1 MNHNSPHCIK
11 NVIVKEWRNTFF
23 NLNSAALI
31 IFLPL
36 LITLQALF
44 GVYMVIRFAS
54 ADSLN
59 STLLERGLNLLQS
72 SIPSLSSL
80 STIDQFQ
87 VLFYSQFPL
96 YILLIPIMISLI
108 FATFSII
115 EEKQAGALEPL
126 LATPIR
132 TWELLLGKAT
142 AGAVPALIITW
153 ICALVF
159 LTGINWIGSPDILSY
174 VLSPSWWISLFLF
187 VPLVTILSFMLGVI
201 ASSRTDDPKSA
212 QNMGVIIII
221 PLLLLIGMQVT
232 GIIALNTF
240 NMLIMAIIM
249 AISNL
254 IILKA
259 AVYLFQRESI
269 VIKWK

>member
-1 MNHNSPHCIK
+1 MNKNSPHRIK
-11 NVIVKEWRNTFF
+11 NVILKEWRNTFF
-23 NLNSAALI
+23 NLNSAAVI

-44 GVYMVIRFAS
+44 VIYVVIMFAS

-59 STLLERGLNLLQS
+59 STLLQNGLNLLQS

-87 VLFYSQFPL
+87 VLFYSQFPI
-96 YILLIPIMISLI
+96 YILLIPVLISIM

-115 EEKQAGALEPL
+115 EEKQYGALEPL
-126 LATPIR
+126 LATPVR

-142 AGAVPALIITW
+142 AGAVPALIMTW

-159 LTGINWIGSPDILSY
+159 LIGVNWIGSPDILSY
-174 VLSPSWWISLFLF
+174 VLSPAWWISLFLF

-201 ASSRTDDPKSA
+201 ASSRTKDPKSA
-212 QNMGVIIII
+212 QNMGIILVI
-221 PLLLLIGMQVT
+221 PVLLLIGMQVS
-232 GIIALNTF
+232 GFIALNTF
-240 NMLIMAIIM
+240 NMLIMAIII
-249 AISNL
+249 AIFNL
-254 IILKA
+254 VILKA